1 MSGNENLRFEWIQSE
16 ARCRVHASSSFVPEL
31 GAGRSTAAVR
41 WACGGPH
48 LTCICMH
55 RRKAARERERGKE
68 EKRERATNNSAAG
81 QSENGRSRYYCGNG
95 MIFRAAGAI
104 EIRIHKSD

>member
-1 MSGNENLRFEWIQSE
+1 MPSSRFFELR
-16 ARCRVHASSSFVPEL
+16 ARA
-31 GAGRSTAAVR
+31 GAGRSPAAVR

-68 EKRERATNNSAAG
+68 GKSNEQLGSGTKRGWS
-81 QSENGRSRYYCGNG
+81 
-95 MIFRAAGAI
+95 FAI
-104 EIRIHKSD
+104 LLR